1 MKHYDVHEIAPLH
14 YMFDT
19 NGGGRYELA
28 FVYSSELGEIPV
40 YAFNIERIAKGKETA
55 EDKDLVRDTVAYV
68 LQLFFDDVDNAILST
83 CDVDDGM
90 QMGRKRLFDSWYKK
104 LAPPEI
110 MMIDAQV
117 DSGMGMTWAT
127 MYYHRDNMFR
137 SLIENAFRE
146 YEEVMNALGHE

>member
-1 MKHYDVHEIAPLH
+1 MKHYDVQEIAPLH
-14 YMFDT
+14 YVFDT

-40 YAFNIERIAKGKETA
+40 YAFNIERIAKGTESD
-55 EDKDLVRDTVAYV
+55 EDKNMIRNTVAFV
-68 LQLFFDDVDNAILST
+68 LKIFFEEVDNAILST

-104 LAPPEI
+104 LAPSDI
-110 MMIDAQV
+110 IMIDAQV
-117 DSGMGMTWAT
+117 DSGYGMTWAT
-127 MYYHRDNMFR
+127 MYYHRDNIFR

-146 YEEVMNALGHE
+146 YQEVMNAAKEQ